1 MTVLVLGT
9 VRVPPDKVAA
19 ARDAMAAMVNAS
31 RAEPGCIGY
40 SYAEDVL
47 EPGLIHVVE
56 AWASDEALAA
66 HFQMPHMAQWRAVW
80 PTLGITDRNLTRYN
94 AEEAGAV

>member
-31 RAEPGCIGY
+31 HAEPGCIGY
-40 SYAEDVL
+40 SYVEDVL

-66 HFQMPHMAQWRAVW
+66 
-80 PTLGITDRNLTRYN
+80 
-94 AEEAGAV
+94 